1 MFMKIQARE
10 FLKSTGLDYV
20 NEDALYLLIPGSQG
34 ITLESLSPLLSGLE
48 RAYRTLLSLSVDPFL
63 RDRIE
68 TFKARRFRGPLI
80 RSINARYNWYVSKK
94 PESATSAEAKDD
106 SVAIMGTESENLL
119 ELIFPDSLTDE
130 PESIDSNALSG
141 DGIHEFFARR
151 VEITR
156 AKISSQGFIEIL
168 GDPTTLASIM
178 ALLLGLLELRSL
190 EIGDVQDSSGDKWS
204 NARANASAL
213 NGLGYSAEQL
223 TGIYE
228 YLEQDLFKILRELE
242 QGKIELAPGKELKV
256 KEVIT
261 SP

>member
-1 MFMKIQARE
+1 MNA
-10 FLKSTGLDYV
+10 GLYDV
-20 NEDALYLLIPGSQG
+20 NEEALYLLVPGPQG

-63 RDRIE
+63 RERIE
-68 TFKARRFRGPLI
+68 TFKARRSRGPLT

-94 PESATSAEAKDD
+94 PEPPASAEAKAD
-106 SVAIMGTESENLL
+106 SVAVMGTDSENLL

-141 DGIHEFFARR
+141 DGIHESFARR

-168 GDPTTLASIM
+168 GDPTTLASIT
-178 ALLLGLLELRSL
+178 ALLFGLLELRRL
-190 EIGDVQDSSGDKWS
+190 EIGDIQDSGFDKWR
-204 NARANASAL
+204 NVRAEASAL
-213 NGLGYSAEQL
+213 NGLGYSSEQI
-223 TGIYE
+223 TGLYD

-242 QGKIELAPGKELKV
+242 KGKIELALGKELVV
-256 KEVIT
+256 KG
-261 SP
+261 P